1 MTHGTIL
8 PIVYVVGP
16 LRHESPAQVAAHVM
30 TAQAAAVAL
39 ARLGFAPYCPHAN
52 LAHGLGQ
59 IDESDAS
66 AINDTFLRLSA
77 AVLLLPGWGN
87 SEGSRDEV
95 EKARRLGLLRFRSIQ
110 EASEWQQR

>member
-1 MTHGTIL
+1 MTPDTAL
-8 PIVYVVGP
+8 PVVYVIGP
-16 LRHESPAQVAAHVM
+16 LRSSSPAQVAANVM
-30 TAQAAAVAL
+30 TAQAACVAL
-39 ARLGFAPYCPHAN
+39 AKLGYAPYCPHSN
-52 LAHGLGQ
+52 LGHGLGQ